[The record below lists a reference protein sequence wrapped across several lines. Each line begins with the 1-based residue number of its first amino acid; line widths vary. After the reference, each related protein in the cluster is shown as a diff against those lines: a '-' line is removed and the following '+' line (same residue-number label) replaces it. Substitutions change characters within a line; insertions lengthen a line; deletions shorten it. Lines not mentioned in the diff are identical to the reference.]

1 MKDLVLSLALS
12 LPLLVLMI
20 YPSMKISDW
29 LSNKYEITPAV
40 DDKLT
45 IILTI
50 VLSVIFGTLLH
61 FT

>member
-1 MKDLVLSLALS
+1 MKDIVLSLALS
-12 LPLLVLMI
+12 LPLLILMI

-29 LSNKYEITPAV
+29 LSTKYTINKSL

-45 IILTI
+45 VILTI
-50 VLSVIFGTLLH
+50 VLSIITGSLLH